1 MECPKPHIDDN
12 IRSPGAVTMTVVA
25 PFENSRRSFLKVGAA
40 TILTTLFSLPA
51 MAAIRPERS
60 ESRQLAFFNIHT
72 GESLKTRYRSDG
84 NLVLRAMRQINH
96 IMRDYRTGEIKP
108 VDPKLLDLL
117 SRISQKVDPSSPIH
131 IISGYR
137 SARTNAMLRKTTSGV
152 ARNSFHMAGRAIDIR
167 IPGCRTDGIYQM
179 AKHLGRGGVG
189 YYPESDFVHL
199 DTGPVRFW

>member
-1 MECPKPHIDDN
+1 MNGI
-12 IRSPGAVTMTVVA
+12 AL
-25 PFENSRRSFLKVGAA
+25 FENSRRNFLKMGAA
-40 TILTTLFSLPA
+40 TILATLFSHPV

-60 ESRQLAFFNIHT
+60 RNRQLAFFNIHT

-84 NLVLRAMRQINH
+84 KLVVRAMGQINH

-117 SRISQKVDPSSPIH
+117 SRITQKINPSNPIH

-137 SARTNAMLRKTTSGV
+137 SPRTNAMLRRTTSGV

-167 IPGCRTDGIYQM
+167 IPGYRTDGIYQM
-179 AKHLGRGGVG
+179 AKYLEAGGVG
-189 YYPESDFVHL
+189 YYPESDFIHL